1 MIAIVR
7 IKTIDIEKYN
17 YMEKLLIES
26 FPPEEYRQLDVLRK
40 YTDHC
45 PNFHNNIIMNGQIP
59 IGFITY
65 WDFGYFSYI
74 EHFAI
79 DPQQRNEGHGKK
91 VLNYLC
97 TQLNTPIVLEVELPT
112 TEIAKRRINFY
123 EELRFIVWEK
133 EYHQPPYKT
142 ENTSIPMYLMKYGDS
157 DHDIDLTEVKK
168 IIYHRVY
175 GIK

>member
-1 MIAIVR
+1 MVTIVR
-7 IKTIDIEKYN
+7 IKTKDIEKYS

-26 FPPEEYRQLDVLRK
+26 FPPEEYRQLDILRK
-40 YTDHC
+40 YTDND
-45 PNFHNNIIMNGQIP
+45 PNFYNNIIMNEYIP

-65 WDFGYFSYI
+65 WNFEHFSYI

-79 DPQQRNEGHGKK
+79 DSQKRNEGHGKK

-97 TQLNTPIVLEVELPT
+97 TELKTPVVLEVERPT

-123 EELRFIVWEK
+123 EELSFIVWEK
-133 EYHQPPYKT
+133 EYCQPPYKV
-142 ENTSIPMYLMKYGDS
+142 EDSPIPMYLMKYGNS
-157 DHDIDLTEVKK
+157 DHNTDSTEVRK